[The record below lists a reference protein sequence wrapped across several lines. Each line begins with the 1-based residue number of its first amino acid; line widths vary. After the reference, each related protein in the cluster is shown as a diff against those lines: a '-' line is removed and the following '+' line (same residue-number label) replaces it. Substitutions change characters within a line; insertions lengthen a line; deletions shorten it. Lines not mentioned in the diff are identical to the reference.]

1 MLTGFRRLAAACF
14 YILASTTPKGPIMRN
29 FVLLMMMLLAGS
41 VGAQAHYAFTVL
53 PAMTVPEQAF
63 LIRVELTPPS
73 CTALPGALGATSPN
87 GNVVSYYLDVPDFCW
102 LPLPDA
108 TRLAYN
114 GGDSLG
120 CPQIG
125 DDDMHLLVAPASCSQ
140 RVLHLSQPFCRAR
153 HQQQAR
159 SRLPHGCSVAVLG
172 LPDSLRGYPRGR
184 ELEGT
189 GTLGARRPNSPPCRR
204 VNEWTS

>member
-53 PAMTVPEQAF
+53 PAMPVPEQAF

-73 CTALPGALGATSPN
+73 CTELPGALGATSPN

-108 TRLAYN
+108 TRTYSVPPLPTGVYIFRFYLCSNNTPPTAPCLTHSEQTVFVGGAPQPREIPSRSLLALALMM
-114 GGDSLG
+114 GFIVTFGA
-120 CPQIG
+120 
-125 DDDMHLLVAPASCSQ
+125 VA
-140 RVLHLSQPFCRAR
+140 
-153 HQQQAR
+153 
-159 SRLPHGCSVAVLG
+159 
-172 LPDSLRGYPRGR
+172 LR
-184 ELEGT
+184 
-189 GTLGARRPNSPPCRR
+189 RR
-204 VNEWTS
+204 